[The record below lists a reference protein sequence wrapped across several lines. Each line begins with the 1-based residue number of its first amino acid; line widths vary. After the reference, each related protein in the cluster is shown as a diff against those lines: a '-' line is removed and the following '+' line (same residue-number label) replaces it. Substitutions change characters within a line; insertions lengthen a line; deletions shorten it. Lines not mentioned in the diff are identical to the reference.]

1 MKRSAIGLF
10 MLLLGLAPYFV
21 VGQDKA
27 VYQVDS
33 VETSNLERF
42 SNMIIDS
49 VNNGY
54 PQIVIDHLSMENFF
68 AELWSQLDSTS
79 IAHIPSTDIES
90 IKMYFEKDLK
100 KSIFPFPDD
109 VVDNIDLIGNYWS
122 ESDRP
127 HLIYR
132 YVSGGSFG
140 YFDLE
145 LLRNGDTFSV
155 ADVFVFSTSSYLSTV
170 MKSILESTVQYGSSD
185 PRVNVQIGFTN
196 AVKNE
201 SYAEATNLYNQLTE
215 KEQDYG
221 FNCIQH
227 VKALALQNRNKEALD
242 AAKFF
247 IKKDSSNIATYMLLL
262 SIYDSLKEY
271 SKCLETVDSIDKLIG
286 GDIFLNYQRAVLNR
300 KMNNAVRFV
309 AFAKQVMQDMPTYQK
324 MHHQFIDEA
333 LELKDVGAMMDILEV
348 YSRHFYVTPEV
359 MGNIKANATFMKD
372 NPRYIEWINE
382 KTQEYENWLNP
393 Q

>member
-79 IAHIPSTDIES
+79 IAHIPSTDIEN

-109 VVDNIDLIGNYWS
+109 VVDNIGWIGNYWS

-271 SKCLETVDSIDKLIG
+271 SKCLETVNSIDKLIG

-324 MHHQFIDEA
+324 MHHQLINEA
-333 LELKDVGAMMDILEV
+333 LELKDAGAMMDILEA
-348 YSRHFYVTPEV
+348 YSSNFYVTPEV
-359 MGNIKANATFMKD
+359 MGNIKANASFMKD
-372 NPRYIEWINE
+372 NPRYIEWIKE
-382 KTQEYENWLNP
+382 KTLEYENWVNP

>member
-1 MKRSAIGLF
+1 MF
-10 MLLLGLAPYFV
+10 LLGLAPYFV
-21 VGQDKA
+21 AGQDKA
-27 VYQVDS
+27 VYQIDS

-54 PQIVIDHLSMENFF
+54 SQIVIDHLSMEIFF
-68 AELWSQLDSTS
+68 AELWSQLDSTT
-79 IAHIPSTDIES
+79 IAHIPSTDIEN

-155 ADVFVFSTSSYLSTV
+155 ADIFVFSTSSYLSTV

-247 IKKDSSNIATYMLLL
+247 IKKDSSNIAPYMLLL

-271 SKCLETVDSIDKLIG
+271 SRCLEAVDSIDKLIG

-324 MHHQFIDEA
+324 MHHQLIDQA
-333 LELKDVGAMMDILEV
+333 LELKDVGAMMDILEA
-348 YSRHFYVTPEV
+348 YSSNFYVTPEV
-359 MGNIKANATFMKD
+359 MGNIKANASFMKD

-382 KTQEYENWLNP
+382 KTLEYENWVNP

>member
-1 MKRSAIGLF
+1 MFLF
-10 MLLLGLAPYFV
+10 GLAPYFV
-21 VGQDKA
+21 AGQDKA
-27 VYQVDS
+27 VYQIDS

-54 PQIVIDHLSMENFF
+54 SQIVIDHLSMEIFF
-68 AELWSQLDSTS
+68 AELWSQLDSTT
-79 IAHIPSTDIES
+79 IAHIPSTDIEN

-155 ADVFVFSTSSYLSTV
+155 ADIFVFSTSSYLSTV

-196 AVKNE
+196 AVKNDN
-201 SYAEATNLYNQLTE
+201 YAEATNLYNQLTE

-221 FNCIQH
+221 FNRIQH
-227 VKALALQNRNKEALD
+227 VKSV
-242 AAKFF
+242 
-247 IKKDSSNIATYMLLL
+247 SS
-262 SIYDSLKEY
+262 
-271 SKCLETVDSIDKLIG
+271 SK
-286 GDIFLNYQRAVLNR
+286 
-300 KMNNAVRFV
+300 
-309 AFAKQVMQDMPTYQK
+309 
-324 MHHQFIDEA
+324 
-333 LELKDVGAMMDILEV
+333 
-348 YSRHFYVTPEV
+348 
-359 MGNIKANATFMKD
+359 
-372 NPRYIEWINE
+372 
-382 KTQEYENWLNP
+382 
-393 Q
+393 

>member
-21 VGQDKA
+21 VGQDEA

-68 AELWSQLDSTS
+68 AELWSQLDSTT
-79 IAHIPSTDIES
+79 IAHIPSTDIED

-155 ADVFVFSTSSYLSTV
+155 A
-170 MKSILESTVQYGSSD
+170 M
-185 PRVNVQIGFTN
+185 R
-196 AVKNE
+196 
-201 SYAEATNLYNQLTE
+201 
-215 KEQDYG
+215 
-221 FNCIQH
+221 
-227 VKALALQNRNKEALD
+227 
-242 AAKFF
+242 
-247 IKKDSSNIATYMLLL
+247 IK
-262 SIYDSLKEY
+262 
-271 SKCLETVDSIDKLIG
+271 G
-286 GDIFLNYQRAVLNR
+286 
-300 KMNNAVRFV
+300 
-309 AFAKQVMQDMPTYQK
+309 
-324 MHHQFIDEA
+324 
-333 LELKDVGAMMDILEV
+333 
-348 YSRHFYVTPEV
+348 
-359 MGNIKANATFMKD
+359 
-372 NPRYIEWINE
+372 
-382 KTQEYENWLNP
+382 
-393 Q
+393 

>member
-10 MLLLGLAPYFV
+10 MFLLGLAPYFV
-21 VGQDKA
+21 AGQDKA
-27 VYQVDS
+27 VYQIDS

-54 PQIVIDHLSMENFF
+54 SQIVIDHLSMEIFF
-68 AELWSQLDSTS
+68 AELWSQLDSTT
-79 IAHIPSTDIES
+79 IAHIPSTDIEN

-155 ADVFVFSTSSYLSTV
+155 ADIFVFSTSSYLSTV

-196 AVKNE
+196 AVKNDN
-201 SYAEATNLYNQLTE
+201 YAEATNLYNQLTE

-247 IKKDSSNIATYMLLL
+247 IKKDSSNIASYMLLL

-271 SKCLETVDSIDKLIG
+271 SKCLEAVDSIDKLIG
-286 GDIFLNYQRAVLNR
+286 GDIFLNYPRAVLNR

-324 MHHQFIDEA
+324 MHHQLIDQA
-333 LELKDVGAMMDILEV
+333 LELKDVGAMMDILEA
-348 YSRHFYVTPEV
+348 YSSNFYVTPEV
-359 MGNIKANATFMKD
+359 MGNIKANASFMKD